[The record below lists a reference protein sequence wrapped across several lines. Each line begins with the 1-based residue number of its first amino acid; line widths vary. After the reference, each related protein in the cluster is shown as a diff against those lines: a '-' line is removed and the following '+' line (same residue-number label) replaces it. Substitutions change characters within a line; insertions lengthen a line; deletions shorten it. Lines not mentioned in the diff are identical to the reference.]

1 MDEYGVDLDEIGRVI
16 DVAEVLVVRFQVVE
30 ARLLLDFR
38 TSSSDGPLIK
48 IVPRAGSVEERFR
61 SLKKLRPAFPLPDR
75 ILSFLWPRG
84 VMALEESGV
93 LSRLERRL
101 GELGGVA
108 AQTACAEVYGELR
121 REESAMLVA
130 AIRGGDGFQTLW
142 QRDPEVD

>member
-1 MDEYGVDLDEIGRVI
+1 M
-16 DVAEVLVVRFQVVE
+16 VRFQVVE

-38 TSSSDGPLIK
+38 TSPSEEPLVK
-48 IVPRAGSVEERFR
+48 VVPRAGSVEERFR

-84 VMALEESGV
+84 VLALEESGV
-93 LSRLERRL
+93 LDRLERRL
-101 GELGGVA
+101 GELGGAA
-108 AQTACAEVYGELR
+108 AQTACTEAYDELR

-142 QRDPEVD
+142 QRDPEID